1 MSYNSVYASL
11 AQLSVV
17 GQMNAELKKHE
28 SGVLDVFT
36 SAFYTHEAAAFG
48 VIRSQQQAQVTG
60 TTGGQNETFQPPRS
74 FDILHDVVVVI
85 DVPGLIRVTEAD
97 VEGVFTQTEVSF
109 DTAQAA
115 EIDDEKN
122 MGYKTNVAQFFIDQ
136 VSLEIGGSVLDTIH
150 SDFLFINEELNGTP
164 GKRLEYAGLGE
175 VADAR
180 VRSRLYAPLCFW
192 FQGGSLS
199 RALKTVSMQLHRI
212 DFKVQTK
219 SFAELLRTPSN
230 AGASKLYICPGQE
243 VTDSPSSS
251 SNARLQGKIAGTR
264 TWHATDNVATK
275 LASAGHCAYTLDF
288 HGAFLNSKLRAE
300 MLNLQETSLFIT
312 TRRQT
317 LGASASE
324 TQQPLDFK
332 NAVYEIIL
340 AVKGG
345 TGTWGMSHAA
355 DPLKSLS
362 FSISSTPRT
371 LTQLEPQYYR
381 KVTQLLGPNTTSAD
395 SDNNGIYYYNL
406 SLKNE
411 LNGTQMVSSYIN
423 ASKVDDVRVRY
434 STVDGTTPVHVYA
447 RAFNLITIK
456 NGMVGKLFQ

>member
-48 VIRSQQQAQVTG
+48 VIRSQHQAQVAGSTG
-60 TTGGQNETFQPPRS
+60 QQNETFQPPRS

-85 DVPGLIRVTEAD
+85 DVPGLIRVTEE
-97 VEGVFTQTEVSF
+97 VEGTQVEVSF
-109 DTAQAA
+109 DTADDAK
-115 EIDDEKN
+115 IDEEKH
-122 MGYKTNVAQFFIDQ
+122 MGYKENVAQFFIDQ

-219 SFAELLRTPSN
+219 SFDSLLREPSA
-230 AGASKLYICPGQE
+230 AGLSKLYICPGQE

-264 TWHATDNVATK
+264 TWHTTDNVATK

-317 LGASASE
+317 LGASTSE

-345 TGTWGMSHAA
+345 EGTWGMSHTA

-434 STVDGTTPVHVYA
+434 STVGNTPVHVYA